1 MKIDNENTLQNTA
14 DFPSRNQRTS
24 TRISTDSIQ
33 NENMQ
38 VPHCSYGYTMI
49 TSEKRL
55 YDLPVNAKRVE
66 ASLVLTSP
74 PPPKKKKQT
83 NKQTNKRR
91 KNKTKLCHKLSREK
105 RKGRRYDKRR
115 YSQTTWLIIYN
126 NIWFYLAGESFRR
139 RAIKSL
145 FLSF

>member
-1 MKIDNENTLQNTA
+1 MKIRYKIPPIFLREISERQ
-14 DFPSRNQRTS
+14 PEY
-24 TRISTDSIQ
+24 ISTDSIQ

-49 TSEKRL
+49 ASEKRL
-55 YDLPVNAKRVE
+55 FDLPVNAKRVE

-74 PPPKKKKQT
+74 SPPPQKK

-91 KNKTKLCHKLSREK
+91 KKKKKKLCHRLSREK

-139 RAIKSL
+139 AIKSL

>member
-49 TSEKRL
+49 ASEKRL

-66 ASLVLTSP
+66 ASLVLTSTP
-74 PPPKKKKQT
+74 PPKKKQT
-83 NKQTNKRR
+83 NKQTNKQ
-91 KNKTKLCHKLSREK
+91 KTKKQNKTLSQVVTREK
-105 RKGRRYDKRR
+105 ERKALWQKEVFTNDMVD
-115 YSQTTWLIIYN
+115 
-126 NIWFYLAGESFRR
+126 YLQ
-139 RAIKSL
+139 
-145 FLSF
+145 